1 MRRTHYVIMGAAIV
15 LGGLFGVTA
24 QALNSTV
31 AVPTIGQRVDHDV
44 IYVNGADCPDE
55 DSCMADY
62 DGELEMWVVYELT
75 P

>member
-1 MRRTHYVIMGAAIV
+1 MHKIGLVIVGAAIMV
-15 LGGLFGVTA
+15 GGALATSA
-24 QALNSTV
+24 QLLNSDV